1 MAAVP
6 ILIGIQNS
14 AYTPA
19 FERPSTRIGGIKMVY
34 SERTKNPVW
43 DVVPEPDSSPIKDL
57 ADALELPP
65 AIVKILCNRGFDTPE
80 AVRKFLNPQLSDLQ
94 DPFLLHGMDKAME
107 RVTKALLGNERIV
120 IYGDYDVD
128 GITATSLLYIIF
140 NKLGAQVDFFLP
152 NRLVEGYGLS
162 VDGINEINKQ
172 DVSLIITVDTGIS
185 AIDEVAYANSQGI
198 DVIITDHHEPRDILP
213 EAVAIINPKQEQCQ
227 LNEEL
232 SGVGVAF
239 KFAQAVYKSLNQ
251 DETELQEHL
260 DLVAL
265 GTAADIVPLVGEN
278 RVLTRFGIPQ
288 ISRTTKPGLKSLT
301 FVAGLMGK
309 KISTGQVVFVLAPRI
324 NAIGRLGDAKDAIRL
339 LSTRDERVAQ
349 EIARK
354 LDDDNRK
361 RKRIDEDTL
370 NDALAQLE
378 EIADLEN
385 DRAIVLAGEGW
396 HLGVIGI
403 VASRIVERFHLPTV
417 MISINDGEGKG
428 SARSIPG
435 FHLCEALNEC
445 EDLLVQYGGHKYAAG
460 LSIEAKNI
468 KEFRKRFI
476 EVSNRE
482 LSDDDILPKLK
493 IDMELELSEIVDQ
506 FMNTLEQFA
515 PFGPQNMRPVF
526 LTRNCEVVGRP
537 NVVGNNH
544 LRLRVRKG
552 SAVIDVIGFG
562 FGNMLN
568 QISTGSLIDVVYTL
582 EYNTYN
588 NVTRV
593 QMRIKDIKLT
603 VSTLAPDY
611 K

>member
-1 MAAVP
+1 M
-6 ILIGIQNS
+6 IQS
-14 AYTPA
+14 L
-19 FERPSTRIGGIKMVY
+19 
-34 SERTKNPVW
+34 RTKNPIW
-43 DVVPEPDSSPIKDL
+43 DVVPVPDSSTVRDMSE
-57 ADALELPP
+57 ALELPP
-65 AIVKILCNRGFDTPE
+65 AIVKILLNRGFDSPE
-80 AVRKFLNPQLSDLQ
+80 TVEKFLNPQLSDLR
-94 DPFLLHGMDKAME
+94 DPFLLLGMDKAME
-107 RVTKALLGNERIV
+107 RVTKALLANEKIV

-140 NKLGAQVDFFLP
+140 NKLGAQVDYFLP

-162 VDGINEINKQ
+162 VDGINEVKKQ
-172 DVSLIITVDTGIS
+172 GADLIITVDTGIN

-198 DVIITDHHEPRDILP
+198 DVIITDHHEPREILP
-213 EAVAIINPKQEQCQ
+213 EAVAIINPKQEHCQ
-227 LNEEL
+227 FNEEL

-239 KFAQAVYKSLNQ
+239 KFAQAVHKVLGQS
-251 DETELQEHL
+251 ETELYEHL

-301 FVAGLMGK
+301 FVSGLMGK
-309 KISTGQVVFVLAPRI
+309 EISTGQVVFVLAPRI
-324 NAIGRLGDAKDAIRL
+324 NAIGRLGDAKEAIRL
-339 LSTRDERVAQ
+339 LSTRDEKVAQ
-349 EIARK
+349 EVARK

-361 RKRIDEDTL
+361 RKRIDEETL
-370 NDALAQLE
+370 NEALAQLE

-385 DRAIVLAGEGW
+385 DKAIVLAGEGW

-403 VASRIVERFHLPTV
+403 VASRIVERYHLPTV
-417 MISINDGEGKG
+417 MISLKDGLGKG

-435 FHLCEALNEC
+435 FHLCEALNKC
-445 EDLLVQYGGHKYAAG
+445 EDFLIQYGGHKYAAG
-460 LSIEAKNI
+460 LSIEAKSVE
-468 KEFRKRFI
+468 KFRKKFI
-476 EVSNRE
+476 EVSNSE
-482 LSDDDILPKLK
+482 LSDDDIQPKLK
-493 IDMELELSEIVDQ
+493 IDMEIELSEVNDN
-506 FMNTLEQFA
+506 FMELLEKFA

-526 LTRNCEVVGRP
+526 LTRNCEIVGRP
-537 NVVGNNH
+537 SVVGNNH

-552 SAVIDVIGFG
+552 TTVIDVIGFG
-562 FGNMLN
+562 FGDMLS
-568 QISTGSLIDVVYTL
+568 QISTGSLVDAVYTL

-603 VSTLAPDY
+603 VSTMAPDY

>member
-1 MAAVP
+1 
-6 ILIGIQNS
+6 
-14 AYTPA
+14 
-19 FERPSTRIGGIKMVY
+19 MVQ
-34 SERTKNPVW
+34 SLRTKNPIW
-43 DVVPEPDSSPIKDL
+43 DVVPVPDSSSVRNL
-57 ADALELPP
+57 SEALELPP
-65 AIVKILCNRGFDTPE
+65 AIVKILLNRGFDSPE
-80 AVRKFLNPQLSDLQ
+80 AVEKFLNPQLSDLQ
-94 DPFLLHGMDKAME
+94 DPFLLHGMDIAME
-107 RVTKALLGNERIV
+107 RVTKALLANERIV

-140 NKLGAQVDFFLP
+140 NKLGAQVDYFLP

-162 VDGINEINKQ
+162 VDGINEVRKHG
-172 DVSLIITVDTGIS
+172 VELIITVDTGIN
-185 AIDEVAYANSQGI
+185 AIDEVAYANSHGI
-198 DVIITDHHEPRDILP
+198 DVIITDHHEPREILP

-227 LNEEL
+227 FNEEL

-239 KFAQAVYKSLNQ
+239 KFAQAVHKALGQS
-251 DETELQEHL
+251 ETELYEHL

-301 FVAGLMGK
+301 FVSGLMGK
-309 KISTGQVVFVLAPRI
+309 DISTGQVVFVLAPRI
-324 NAIGRLGDAKDAIRL
+324 NAIGRLGDAKEAIRL
-339 LSTRDERVAQ
+339 LSTRDEVVAQ

-370 NDALAQLE
+370 NEALAQLE

-403 VASRIVERFHLPTV
+403 VASRIVERYHLPTV

-435 FHLCEALNEC
+435 FHLCEALNKC

-468 KEFRKRFI
+468 AEFRKKFI
-476 EVSNRE
+476 EVSNSE
-482 LSDDDILPKLK
+482 LSDEDIQPKLK
-493 IDMELELSEIVDQ
+493 IDMEIELSEVTDR
-506 FMNTLEQFA
+506 FMEILEKFA

-526 LTRNCEVVGRP
+526 LTRNCEVAGRP

-552 SAVIDVIGFG
+552 SVSIDVIGFG
-562 FGNMLN
+562 FGDMLG
-568 QISTGSLIDVVYTL
+568 QISTGSLIDLVYTV

-593 QMRIKDIKLT
+593 QLRIKDIKMT
-603 VSTLAPDY
+603 VSTMVPDY

>member
-1 MAAVP
+1 M
-6 ILIGIQNS
+6 IQS
-14 AYTPA
+14 L
-19 FERPSTRIGGIKMVY
+19 
-34 SERTKNPVW
+34 RTKNPIW
-43 DVVPEPDSSPIKDL
+43 DVVPVPDSSTVRDL
-57 ADALELPP
+57 SEALELPP
-65 AIVKILCNRGFDTPE
+65 AIVKILLNRGFDSPE
-80 AVRKFLNPQLSDLQ
+80 AVEKFLNPQLSDLQ

-107 RVTKALLGNERIV
+107 RVTKALLANERIV

-140 NKLGAQVDFFLP
+140 NKLGAQVDYFLP

-162 VDGINEINKQ
+162 VDGINEARKQ
-172 DVSLIITVDTGIS
+172 GVDLIITVDTGIN

-198 DVIITDHHEPRDILP
+198 DVIITDHHEPREILP

-227 LNEEL
+227 FNEEL

-239 KFAQAVYKSLNQ
+239 KFAQAVHKSLGQ
-251 DETELQEHL
+251 SETELYEHL

-301 FVAGLMGK
+301 FVSGLMGK
-309 KISTGQVVFVLAPRI
+309 EISTGQVVFVLAPRI
-324 NAIGRLGDAKDAIRL
+324 NAIGRLGDAKEAIRL
-339 LSTRDERVAQ
+339 LSTRDEKVAQ
-349 EIARK
+349 EVARK

-361 RKRIDEDTL
+361 RKRIDEETL
-370 NDALAQLE
+370 NEALAQLE

-385 DRAIVLAGEGW
+385 DKAIVLAGEGW

-403 VASRIVERFHLPTV
+403 VASRIVERYHLPTV
-417 MISINDGEGKG
+417 MISLKDGLGKG

-435 FHLCEALNEC
+435 FHLCDALNKC
-445 EDLLVQYGGHKYAAG
+445 EDLLIQYGGHKYAAG
-460 LSIEAKNI
+460 LSIEAKNVE
-468 KEFRKRFI
+468 EFRKKFI
-476 EVSNRE
+476 EVSNSE
-482 LSDDDILPKLK
+482 LSDDDIQPKLK
-493 IDMELELSEIVDQ
+493 IDMEIELSEVTDD
-506 FMNTLEQFA
+506 FMEMLEKFA

-526 LTRNCEVVGRP
+526 LTRNCEIVGRP
-537 NVVGNNH
+537 SVVGNNH

-552 SAVIDVIGFG
+552 TTVIDVIGFG
-562 FGNMLN
+562 FGDMLS
-568 QISTGSLIDVVYTL
+568 QISTGSLIDAVYTL

-603 VSTLAPDY
+603 VSTMAPDY

>member
-1 MAAVP
+1 M
-6 ILIGIQNS
+6 IQS
-14 AYTPA
+14 L
-19 FERPSTRIGGIKMVY
+19 
-34 SERTKNPVW
+34 RTKNPIW
-43 DVVPEPDSSPIKDL
+43 DVVPVPDSSTVRDMSE
-57 ADALELPP
+57 ALELPP
-65 AIVKILCNRGFDTPE
+65 AIVKILLNRGFDSPE
-80 AVRKFLNPQLSDLQ
+80 TVEKFLNPQLSDLR
-94 DPFLLHGMDKAME
+94 DPFLLLGMDKAME
-107 RVTKALLGNERIV
+107 RVTKALLANEKIV

-140 NKLGAQVDFFLP
+140 NKLGAQVDYFLP

-162 VDGINEINKQ
+162 VDGINEARKKGV
-172 DVSLIITVDTGIS
+172 DLIITVDTGIN

-198 DVIITDHHEPRDILP
+198 DVIITDHHEPREILP
-213 EAVAIINPKQEQCQ
+213 EAVAIVNPKQEQCQ
-227 LNEEL
+227 FNEEL

-239 KFAQAVYKSLNQ
+239 KFAQAVYKSLGQNEA
-251 DETELQEHL
+251 DLHEHL

-301 FVAGLMGK
+301 FVSGLMGK
-309 KISTGQVVFVLAPRI
+309 DISTGQVVFVLAPRI

-339 LSTRDERVAQ
+339 LSTRDEKVAQ
-349 EIARK
+349 EVARK

-361 RKRIDEDTL
+361 RKRIDEETL
-370 NDALAQLE
+370 NEALAQLE

-385 DRAIVLAGEGW
+385 DKAIVLAGEGW

-403 VASRIVERFHLPTV
+403 VASRIVERYHLPTV
-417 MISINDGEGKG
+417 MISLKDGVGKG

-435 FHLCEALNEC
+435 FHLCEALNKC
-445 EDLLVQYGGHKYAAG
+445 EDLLLQYGGHKYAAG
-460 LSIEAKNI
+460 LSIESKNVE
-468 KEFRKRFI
+468 EFRKKFI
-476 EVSNRE
+476 EVSNSE
-482 LSDDDILPKLK
+482 LTADDIQPKLK
-493 IDMELELSEIVDQ
+493 IDMEIELSEVTDD
-506 FMNTLEQFA
+506 FMELLEKFA

-526 LTRNCEVVGRP
+526 LTRNCEIIGRP
-537 NVVGNNH
+537 SVVGNNH
-544 LRLRVRKG
+544 LRMRVRKG
-552 SAVIDVIGFG
+552 STVIDVIGFG
-562 FGNMLN
+562 FGDMLS
-568 QISTGSLIDVVYTL
+568 QISTGSLVDSVYTL

-603 VSTLAPDY
+603 VSTMAPDY

>member
-1 MAAVP
+1 
-6 ILIGIQNS
+6 
-14 AYTPA
+14 
-19 FERPSTRIGGIKMVY
+19 
-34 SERTKNPVW
+34 
-43 DVVPEPDSSPIKDL
+43 
-57 ADALELPP
+57 
-65 AIVKILCNRGFDTPE
+65 
-80 AVRKFLNPQLSDLQ
+80 
-94 DPFLLHGMDKAME
+94 ME
-107 RVTKALLGNERIV
+107 RVTKALFGNEKIV

-140 NKLGAQVDFFLP
+140 NKLGAQVDYFLP

-162 VDGINEINKQ
+162 VDGINEVKKNG
-172 DVSLIITVDTGIS
+172 VELIITVDTGIN

-198 DVIITDHHEPRDILP
+198 DVIITDHHEPREILP
-213 EAVAIINPKQEQCQ
+213 EAAAIINPKQEQCQ
-227 LNEEL
+227 FNEEL

-239 KFAQAVYKSLNQ
+239 KFAQAVHRALGQS
-251 DETELQEHL
+251 ETELHEHL

-278 RVLTRFGIPQ
+278 RVLTKFGIPQ

-301 FVAGLMGK
+301 FVSGLMGK
-309 KISTGQVVFVLAPRI
+309 NISTGQVVFVLAPRI
-324 NAIGRLGDAKDAIRL
+324 NAIGRLGDAKEAIRL

-349 EIARK
+349 EVARK

-370 NDALAQLE
+370 NEALEQLE

-385 DRAIVLAGEGW
+385 DKAIVLAGEDW

-403 VASRIVERFHLPTV
+403 VASRIVERYHLPTV
-417 MISINDGEGKG
+417 MISLNDGQGKG

-435 FHLCEALNEC
+435 FHLCEALKKC
-445 EDLLVQYGGHKYAAG
+445 EDLLIQYGGHKYAAG
-460 LSIEAKNI
+460 LSIEAKNVE
-468 KEFRKRFI
+468 EFRKKFI
-476 EVSNRE
+476 EVSNIE
-482 LSDDDILPKLK
+482 LSDDDIQPKLK
-493 IDMELELSEIVDQ
+493 IDMEIELSEVTDN
-506 FMNTLEQFA
+506 FMTILEKFA

-537 NVVGNNH
+537 GVVGNNH

-552 SAVIDVIGFG
+552 SAAIDVIGFG
-562 FGNMLN
+562 FGDMLS
-568 QISTGSLIDVVYTL
+568 QISTGSLIDAVYTL

-593 QMRIKDIKLT
+593 QMRLKDIKLT
-603 VSTLAPDY
+603 VSTMAPGY

>member
-1 MAAVP
+1 M
-6 ILIGIQNS
+6 IQS
-14 AYTPA
+14 L
-19 FERPSTRIGGIKMVY
+19 
-34 SERTKNPVW
+34 RTKNPIW
-43 DVVPEPDSSPIKDL
+43 DVVPVPDSSSVRNL
-57 ADALELPP
+57 SEALELPP
-65 AIVKILCNRGFDTPE
+65 AIVKILLNRGFDSPE
-80 AVRKFLNPQLSDLQ
+80 AVEKFLNPQLSDLQ

-107 RVTKALLGNERIV
+107 RVTKALLANERIV

-140 NKLGAQVDFFLP
+140 NKLGAQVDYFLP

-162 VDGINEINKQ
+162 IDGINEAKKQ
-172 DVSLIITVDTGIS
+172 GVDLIITVDTGIN

-198 DVIITDHHEPRDILP
+198 DVIITDHHEPREILP
-213 EAVAIINPKQEQCQ
+213 DAVAIINPKQEQCQ
-227 LNEEL
+227 FNEEL

-239 KFAQAVYKSLNQ
+239 KFAQAVHKALGQS
-251 DETELQEHL
+251 ETELYEHL

-301 FVAGLMGK
+301 FVSGLMGK
-309 KISTGQVVFVLAPRI
+309 DISTGQVVFVLAPRI
-324 NAIGRLGDAKDAIRL
+324 NAIGRLGDAKEAIRL
-339 LSTRDERVAQ
+339 LSTRDEKVAQ
-349 EIARK
+349 EVARK

-361 RKRIDEDTL
+361 RKRIDEETL
-370 NDALAQLE
+370 NEALAQLE
-378 EIADLEN
+378 EIADLEK

-403 VASRIVERFHLPTV
+403 VASRIVERYHLPTI
-417 MISINDGEGKG
+417 MISLKDGQGKG

-435 FHLCEALNEC
+435 FHLCEALNKC
-445 EDLLVQYGGHKYAAG
+445 EDLLIQYGGHKYAAG
-460 LSIEAKNI
+460 LSIEAKNVE
-468 KEFRKRFI
+468 EFRKKFI
-476 EVSNRE
+476 EVSNSE
-482 LSDDDILPKLK
+482 LSDDDIQPKLK
-493 IDMELELSEIVDQ
+493 IDMEIELSEVTDH
-506 FMNTLEQFA
+506 FMELLEKFA

-526 LTRNCEVVGRP
+526 LTRNCEIVGRP
-537 NVVGNNH
+537 SVVGNNH

-552 SAVIDVIGFG
+552 TTVIDVIGFG
-562 FGNMLN
+562 FGDMLS
-568 QISTGSLIDVVYTL
+568 QISTGSLIDAVYTL

-603 VSTLAPDY
+603 VSTMAPDY

>member
-1 MAAVP
+1 M
-6 ILIGIQNS
+6 IQS
-14 AYTPA
+14 L
-19 FERPSTRIGGIKMVY
+19 
-34 SERTKNPVW
+34 RTKNPIW
-43 DVVPEPDSSPIKDL
+43 DMVPVPDSSSVRNL
-57 ADALELPP
+57 SEALELPP
-65 AIVKILCNRGFDTPE
+65 AIVKILLNRGFDSPE
-80 AVRKFLNPQLSDLQ
+80 AVEKFLNPRLSDLH

-107 RVTKALLGNERIV
+107 RVTKALLANERIV

-140 NKLGAQVDFFLP
+140 NKLGAQVSYFLP

-162 VDGINEINKQ
+162 VDGINEAKKQ
-172 DVSLIITVDTGIS
+172 GVDLIITVDTGIN
-185 AIDEVAYANSQGI
+185 AIDEVAYANSHGI
-198 DVIITDHHEPRDILP
+198 DVIITDHHEPREILP

-227 LNEEL
+227 FNEEL

-239 KFAQAVYKSLNQ
+239 KFAQAVHKALGQS
-251 DETELQEHL
+251 ETELYEHL

-301 FVAGLMGK
+301 FVSGLMGK
-309 KISTGQVVFVLAPRI
+309 EISTGQVVFVLAPRI
-324 NAIGRLGDAKDAIRL
+324 NAIGRLGDAKEAIRL
-339 LSTRDERVAQ
+339 LSTRDEKVAQ
-349 EIARK
+349 EVARK

-370 NDALAQLE
+370 NEALAQLE
-378 EIADLEN
+378 EISDLEN
-385 DRAIVLAGEGW
+385 DKAIVLAGEGW

-403 VASRIVERFHLPTV
+403 VASRIVERYYLPTV
-417 MISINDGEGKG
+417 MISLKDGLGKG

-435 FHLCEALNEC
+435 FHLCDALNKC
-445 EDLLVQYGGHKYAAG
+445 EDFLIQYGGHKYAAG
-460 LSIEAKNI
+460 LSIEAKNVE
-468 KEFRKRFI
+468 EFRKKFI
-476 EVSNRE
+476 EVSNSE
-482 LSDDDILPKLK
+482 LSDDDIQPKLK
-493 IDMELELSEIVDQ
+493 IDMEIELSEVTDN
-506 FMNTLEQFA
+506 FMELLEKFA

-526 LTRNCEVVGRP
+526 LTRNCEIVGRP
-537 NVVGNNH
+537 SVVGNNH

-552 SAVIDVIGFG
+552 TTVIDVIGFG
-562 FGNMLN
+562 FGDMLS
-568 QISTGSLIDVVYTL
+568 QISTGSLVDAVYTL

-588 NVTRV
+588 NITRV

-603 VSTLAPDY
+603 VSTMAPEY